1 MHWDLTIED
10 RALWEQRLLW
20 QSAGLMFI
28 IALAATWFGIM
39 TNSQAILIDG
49 IFSFVAVVIKC
60 LMLMTSKLTT
70 RESSTK
76 FQFGYWQF
84 EPLVLTAEGGFTLI
98 IVVHALINGLISIF
112 SGGHHMD
119 FGLAIIYAVIFT
131 LANSGYYWYVHQVNK
146 KLKSSLIH
154 FDNMSWLVD
163 AALAGS
169 LFISFLVAY
178 FVEKTS
184 YGYLSV
190 YVDPV
195 ILVLLALS
203 MLPIALKI
211 LVPAVKQVLG
221 MAPVKLHEEVHG
233 VMDAFM
239 QRYRFKDYVSS
250 VQRYGKI
257 EFVEIDILIDRNY
270 PVQQVEDLDRIRDE
284 IDAALGGKSV
294 QKWLT
299 ITFTTTKRWMAKDY
313 ESEED

>member
-1 MHWDLTIED
+1 MQRNLTIEE
-10 RALWEQRLLW
+10 RAQLEQRLLW

-60 LMLMTSKLTT
+60 LMIMTSKLTT
-70 RESSTK
+70 RESSAK

-84 EPLVLTAEGGFTLI
+84 EPLVLMAEGGFTLI
-98 IVVHALINGLISIF
+98 IVIYALINGLVSIF
-112 SGGHHMD
+112 NGGHHMD
-119 FGLAIIYAVIFT
+119 FGLAIVYAVIFT
-131 LANSGYYWYVHQVNK
+131 AANSGYYWYVHQVNK
-146 KLKSSLIH
+146 RLRSSLIH

-169 LFISFLVAY
+169 LFVSFVVAY
-178 FVEKTS
+178 FVERTQ

-190 YVDPV
+190 YVDPL

-221 MAPVKLHEEVHG
+221 MAPLKLHEQVHG
-233 VMDAFM
+233 VMDEFM
-239 QRYRFKDYVSS
+239 KRYRFKDYVSS

-257 EFVEIDILIDRNY
+257 EFVEIDILIDKNY